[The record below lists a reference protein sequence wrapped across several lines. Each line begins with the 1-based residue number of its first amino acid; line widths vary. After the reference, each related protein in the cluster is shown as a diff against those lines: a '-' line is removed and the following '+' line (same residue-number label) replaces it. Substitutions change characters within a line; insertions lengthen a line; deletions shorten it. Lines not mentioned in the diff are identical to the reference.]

1 MLTFVSKRHIGMPY
15 GLTIYLD
22 GMMDSRV
29 SACCEYRHQCGKLLG
44 SKTAHFKLI
53 KVEGGKPCY
62 RLVNITT
69 HIVQVN
75 NCETFAGVRLS
86 ATRNTYK
93 KDRIGKSNMS
103 LKALLL

>member
-1 MLTFVSKRHIGMPY
+1 MPINTYLLQIPSTDIFTFVSKRHIGMPY

-44 SKTAHFKLI
+44 TKTAHFKLV

-69 HIVQVN
+69 HT
-75 NCETFAGVRLS
+75 C
-86 ATRNTYK
+86 
-93 KDRIGKSNMS
+93 KSQQ
-103 LKALLL
+103 